1 MAATPLR
8 VPTAPWARFDDV
20 PGNRALRFPP
30 PHQVLTATRLAEVV
44 PVLAEV
50 DRATRDGCWAFGY
63 LGYEAAGGLD
73 DRLVSHPPSAE
84 GPPLVWFGL
93 CAEPTQVPVIST
105 AKLPASRRSQH
116 TESALSAPPA
126 GEGTD
131 AAKDTD
137 AAEDARPAEPWR
149 PAWTPERHRGAVER
163 VRERIAAG
171 DTYQCN
177 LTVRLHG
184 RPPDD
189 PVRLYADLALG
200 QRASYSAYLDLGRF
214 AVASASPE
222 LFFSWS
228 GDELITRPMKGT
240 ARRGRHLAEDEQH
253 ANLLRASAKERA
265 ENIMI
270 VDLMR
275 NDLARIARTGGVQV
289 RSLCRLERYP
299 TVLQLTSEV
308 AAQLRPEVDLVEV
321 FRALFPCGSIT
332 GAPKAS
338 TMRLIRELEDQPRG
352 VYCGAIGWVGP
363 PSAPTRA
370 RFNVA
375 IRTAVLDRSSG
386 VAEYGSG
393 GGITWSSD
401 PAAEHAELL
410 VKAAVLELR
419 PEEFHLLETMGHTPG
434 EGIRNQDRHLR
445 RLARSAEYFGFPLD
459 LDEARAALIAATA
472 TTAEALVR
480 LRLHRSGELAV
491 QTAPPPERLDRPV
504 RLALD
509 PEPVD
514 STQPWPYHKTSR
526 REPYTVRAQRHPEAD
541 DVVLCNE
548 RGELTETTIANLAV
562 RLEGRWWTP
571 PASSGCLPGVE
582 RGRLVECGE
591 LTERVLWPGDLAEA
605 DGLAVLNSLRGWR
618 PAVLASAIPATAA
631 HGTGR

>member
-1 MAATPLR
+1 MAASPLR

-30 PHQVLTATRLAEVV
+30 PHQVLTATRPAEVV

-63 LGYEAAGGLD
+63 VGYEAAGGLD

-93 CAEPTQVPVIST
+93 CAEPTQVPVISPVISPMIST

-126 GEGTD
+126 SEH
-131 AAKDTD
+131 TD
-137 AAEDARPAEPWR
+137 AAEDAQPWR
-149 PAWTPERHRGAVER
+149 PAWTAWTPERHRAAVER

-240 ARRGRHLAEDEQH
+240 ARRGRYLAEDERH

-352 VYCGAIGWVGP
+352 VYCGAVGWVGP
-363 PSAPTRA
+363 PDAPTRA

-375 IRTAVLDRSSG
+375 IRTAVLDRASG

-410 VKAAVLELR
+410 VKAAVLERR
-419 PEEFHLLETMGHTPG
+419 PEEFHLLETMGHTAV
-434 EGIRNQDRHLR
+434 EGIRNRDRHLR
-445 RLARSAEYFGFPLD
+445 RLAHSAEYFGFPLD

-472 TTAEALVR
+472 TEGEALVR
-480 LRLHRSGELAV
+480 LRLYRSGEIAV
-491 QTAPPPERLDRPV
+491 QTAPPPARLDRPV

-514 STQPWPYHKTSR
+514 SGQPWPYHKTSR
-526 REPYTVRAQRHPEAD
+526 RGPYIVRAQRHPEAD

-548 RGELTETTIANLAV
+548 RGELTETTIANLAI
-562 RLEGRWWTP
+562 RLDGRWWTP
-571 PASSGCLPGVE
+571 PESSGCLPGVE
-582 RGRLVECGE
+582 RGRLVERGE

-618 PAVLASAIPATAA
+618 PAALVSSVPTPS
-631 HGTGR
+631 